1 MVDKAY
7 TEPSNEQLAKFLI
20 VYAKR
25 IPEMA
30 RLDLNE
36 RILRELMDRNP
47 RFREGAL
54 HHHRRFQ
61 EQIHE
66 TERKMQAGEL
76 LCAHIL
82 QSGKECPNHNEPGSA
97 YCGLHKGLHEDLE

>member
-1 MVDKAY
+1 M
-7 TEPSNEQLAKFLI
+7 
-20 VYAKR
+20 VYAQR

-30 RLDLNE
+30 HLQLNE
-36 RILRELMDRNP
+36 RILEELMDTNP
-47 RFREGAL
+47 RFRQGAL
-54 HHHRRFQ
+54 LHHRRFQ

-82 QSGKECPNHNEPGSA
+82 QSGKECPNHNEPGSP
-97 YCGLHKGLHEDLE
+97 YCGLHKEQHADGESSGEDA